1 MSSDIMSNQ
10 SMKAPPANAAQPV
23 AIKKSANAERQTVA
37 ADAGTDLPPA
47 TASAQEA
54 AQKQALQE
62 AQQATQEVSQQ
73 VSEEKAREVVEQLNN
88 HAQLVNRDL
97 HFSVDDDSGRT
108 VIKVVNSETAELI
121 RQIPSEE
128 VLKLSETIRES
139 VDSSTGVIVQ
149 TSA

>member
-10 SMKAPPANAAQPV
+10 SIKTAAANAAQSIAV
-23 AIKKSANAERQTVA
+23 KKPGNPERQTLAVE
-37 ADAGTDLPPA
+37 AGTDLPPA
-47 TASAQEA
+47 TGST
-54 AQKQALQE
+54 
-62 AQQATQEVSQQ
+62 QQAVKKEATLQAEQQ
-73 VSEEKAREVVEQLNN
+73 VSQEKAREVVEQLNN

-108 VIKVVNSETAELI
+108 VIKVINSETAELI

>member
-1 MSSDIMSNQ
+1 MSSDIMSNH
-10 SMKAPPANAAQPV
+10 SMKTATVNAAQSV
-23 AIKKSANAERQTVA
+23 AINTPGNEKRQTLA
-37 ADAGTDLPPA
+37 AATGTDLPPA
-47 TASAQEA
+47 TEQVQESAQKES
-54 AQKQALQE
+54 LQQT
-62 AQQATQEVSQQ
+62 QQASQQ
-73 VSEEKAREVVEQLNN
+73 VSKEKAREVVEQLNN
-88 HAQLVNRDL
+88 HAQFVNRDL

-139 VDSSTGVIVQ
+139 VDSETGFIVQ